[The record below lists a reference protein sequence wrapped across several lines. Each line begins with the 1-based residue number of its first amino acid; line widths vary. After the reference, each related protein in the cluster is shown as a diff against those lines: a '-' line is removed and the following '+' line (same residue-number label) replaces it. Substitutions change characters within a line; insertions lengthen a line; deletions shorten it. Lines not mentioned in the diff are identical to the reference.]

1 MMNKRIIWFIS
12 ATFLILTIP
21 VFLFIL
27 KFGSW
32 TFSKNLSDWNTF
44 SGYIGGLLGTFIS
57 FLSLLVTIYITYLLN
72 EYDIRKSQQLKE
84 SENVKAYLELYKYFV
99 GHEFREKRTIS
110 WKVLKTA
117 IENPE
122 YSDFLVNET
131 YIIGFEH
138 KVRTR
143 INYDKFKHIYKDEN
157 YEESEFF
164 IRESEDRH
172 KLDDVLTFFQLLA
185 ITDVPKNN
193 YLIFDFY
200 YDHWRAML
208 LWYSKKLEEGYEKI
222 EADKKFNNPPK
233 LRTAIE
239 LLDQKYFN
247 PKIPNDITFENVTEH
262 PIIAF
267 YSTTKFENING

>member
-1 MMNKRIIWFIS
+1 MNRRIIWFVS
-12 ATFLILTIP
+12 TTFLLLAVP
-21 VFLFIL
+21 VFLFVL

-32 TFSKNLSDWNTF
+32 TFSKNISDWATF
-44 SGYIGGLLGTFIS
+44 SGYISGVLGTFIS

-84 SENVKAYLELYKYFV
+84 SENIKAYLELYKYFV
-99 GHEFREKRTIS
+99 GHEFREKRSIC
-110 WKVLKTA
+110 WNVIKIA

-122 YSDFLVNET
+122 YSEFIVNET
-131 YIIGFEH
+131 YIISSEQ
-138 KVRTR
+138 KVQTRT
-143 INYDKFKHIYKDEN
+143 NYDKFKHIYKDEN
-157 YEESEFF
+157 YNESEFF
-164 IRESEDRH
+164 KRESEDRH

-208 LWYSKKLEEGYEKI
+208 LWYSKKLEEGYQKI
-222 EADKKFNNPPK
+222 EENKKFNNPPK

-239 LLDQKYFN
+239 LLDKKYFN
-247 PKIPNDITFENVTEH
+247 PQIPNDIAFDNVTEH
-262 PIIAF
+262 PVIKF
-267 YSTTKFENING
+267 YSTPESDRRLY

>member
-1 MMNKRIIWFIS
+1 MNKRIIWFIS

>member
-1 MMNKRIIWFIS
+1 MNKRIIWFIS

-131 YIIGFEH
+131 YIIGFEQ

>member
-131 YIIGFEH
+131 YIIGFEQ